1 MSRRRLTMDW
11 LLPTLGFVVTLGAVG
26 VTSKLALR
34 TLRWQDLIL
43 WTTVVYLGVS
53 IFVLLTK
60 QGSFGSGRDVWWAL
74 FTAVLAI
81 TSLICLYLA
90 LGKAPASK
98 VVPVSAA
105 YPAFT
110 LLLAALVLSEKISLP
125 QVGGLLLVIGG
136 VVLITGSS

>member
-1 MSRRRLTMDW
+1 MSRHRLTMAW

-34 TLRWQDLIL
+34 TLVWQDLIV
-43 WTTVVYLGVS
+43 WTTVVYVVVAAYLLVS
-53 IFVLLTK
+53 G

-74 FTAVLAI
+74 LTAVLAI
-81 TSLICLYLA
+81 ISLIMLYLA

-98 VVPVSAA
+98 VIPVSAA

-110 LLLAALVLSEKISLP
+110 LLLAALVLSEDISLVKV
-125 QVGGLLLVIGG
+125 VGLALVIGG
-136 VVLITGSS
+136 VVLITSSS